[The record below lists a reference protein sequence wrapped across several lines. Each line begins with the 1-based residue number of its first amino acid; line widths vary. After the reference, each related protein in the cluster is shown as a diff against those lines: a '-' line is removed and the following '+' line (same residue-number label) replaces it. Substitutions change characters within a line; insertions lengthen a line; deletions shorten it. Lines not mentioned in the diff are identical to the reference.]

1 MDKLQT
7 LLRRKKIKDRKEE
20 ITVHRDRKGI
30 RLRQLHRLQRLKMP
44 EMHHR
49 QKPVRNLALTATG
62 GEISVG
68 ITRET
73 NVWSVIQ
80 IRMYRLKESFIHYI
94 KAGLALCVLFLL
106 NACHTDT
113 RYHVYQAVSGE
124 EGWDKSDSLAF
135 HLPVGLSS
143 GEYRMEIGLRHTGE
157 YPYRDIWLSVT
168 QSEGDSIPP
177 RTDTLHIYLTD
188 EKGHWVQSGAMGGL
202 YQHVYVSD
210 KPVIFSTDS
219 IERIFRITH
228 LMRQNPLPGISDVGI
243 RLFLPGRVNAEE
255 DKQQDGKSPQ

>member
-1 MDKLQT
+1 
-7 LLRRKKIKDRKEE
+7 
-20 ITVHRDRKGI
+20 
-30 RLRQLHRLQRLKMP
+30 
-44 EMHHR
+44 
-49 QKPVRNLALTATG
+49 
-62 GEISVG
+62 
-68 ITRET
+68 
-73 NVWSVIQ
+73 
-80 IRMYRLKESFIHYI
+80 MYRLKESFIHYI

-177 RTDTLHIYLTD
+177 RTDTLHICLTD
-188 EKGHWVQSGAMGGL
+188 EKDTGCRVGQWEDCISMYMCQINQL
-202 YQHVYVSD
+202 
-210 KPVIFSTDS
+210 FS
-219 IERIFRITH
+219 
-228 LMRQNPLPGISDVGI
+228 LPI
-243 RLFLPGRVNAEE
+243 
-255 DKQQDGKSPQ
+255 Q

>member
-1 MDKLQT
+1 
-7 LLRRKKIKDRKEE
+7 
-20 ITVHRDRKGI
+20 
-30 RLRQLHRLQRLKMP
+30 
-44 EMHHR
+44 
-49 QKPVRNLALTATG
+49 
-62 GEISVG
+62 
-68 ITRET
+68 
-73 NVWSVIQ
+73 
-80 IRMYRLKESFIHYI
+80 MYRLKESFIYYI

-188 EKGHWVQSGAMGGL
+188 EKGHWVQSGA
-202 YQHVYVSD
+202 
-210 KPVIFSTDS
+210 
-219 IERIFRITH
+219 
-228 LMRQNPLPGISDVGI
+228 
-243 RLFLPGRVNAEE
+243 
-255 DKQQDGKSPQ
+255 KS

>member
-1 MDKLQT
+1 
-7 LLRRKKIKDRKEE
+7 
-20 ITVHRDRKGI
+20 
-30 RLRQLHRLQRLKMP
+30 
-44 EMHHR
+44 
-49 QKPVRNLALTATG
+49 
-62 GEISVG
+62 
-68 ITRET
+68 
-73 NVWSVIQ
+73 
-80 IRMYRLKESFIHYI
+80 MYRLKESFIHYI

-135 HLPVGLSS
+135 HLLVGLSS

-168 QSEGDSIPP
+168 QLEGDSIPP

-219 IERIFRITH
+219 IDRIFRITH

-243 RLFLPGRVNAEE
+243 RLFLSGRVNAEK

>member
-1 MDKLQT
+1 M
-7 LLRRKKIKDRKEE
+7 
-20 ITVHRDRKGI
+20 
-30 RLRQLHRLQRLKMP
+30 
-44 EMHHR
+44 
-49 QKPVRNLALTATG
+49 
-62 GEISVG
+62 
-68 ITRET
+68 
-73 NVWSVIQ
+73 
-80 IRMYRLKESFIHYI
+80 
-94 KAGLALCVLFLL
+94 FLL
-106 NACHTDT
+106 NACYTDT

-168 QSEGDSIPP
+168 QLEGDSIPP

>member
-1 MDKLQT
+1 
-7 LLRRKKIKDRKEE
+7 
-20 ITVHRDRKGI
+20 
-30 RLRQLHRLQRLKMP
+30 
-44 EMHHR
+44 
-49 QKPVRNLALTATG
+49 
-62 GEISVG
+62 
-68 ITRET
+68 
-73 NVWSVIQ
+73 
-80 IRMYRLKESFIHYI
+80 MYRLKESFIYYI

-157 YPYRDIWLSVT
+157 YSYRDIWLSVT

-219 IERIFRITH
+219 IYRIFRITH